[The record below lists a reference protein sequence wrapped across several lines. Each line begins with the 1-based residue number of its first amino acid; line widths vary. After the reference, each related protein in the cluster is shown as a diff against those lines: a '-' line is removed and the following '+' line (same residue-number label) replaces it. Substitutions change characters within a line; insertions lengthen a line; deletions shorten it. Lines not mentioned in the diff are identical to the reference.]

1 MLAYILLFSLVLCI
15 IFMQSTKTDY
25 YVFGK
30 SVCDLFLMTVFI
42 IFYSVR
48 YEIGYDYSNYVSIIT
63 QEWHT
68 MFLLKMEY
76 LSYLFMDFAS
86 QVGEPHVFFVLIAIV
101 SIPLLFYSLSAYS
114 ETNYAVGWGILL
126 FLSFPFG
133 FIYSLSVSRQFAAVA
148 ILLFGTRYLIAR
160 QLMKYFLCVCMAS
173 LFHISSLAVIF
184 AYFVTSEKFKFKY
197 LVILFFCLMAS
208 FFALKTLLIYF
219 FPAYEAYLLSSV
231 NDHQDGL
238 SQVVLY
244 TFTGIL
250 FVIVKPYLSQYK
262 YYNMYLKLYL
272 FGLVL
277 NYSFVLLDPTMGIR
291 LATSFYMY
299 SLFLIGYFF
308 QAFSVRSRFFLKL
321 IGIVVMF
328 VLYTYGFT
336 IAGDTYLPYKTIF

>member
-1 MLAYILLFSLVLCI
+1 MLAYILLFNLVLYI

-30 SVCDLFLMTVFI
+30 SVCDLFLMIVFI
-42 IFYSVR
+42 VFYSAR

-114 ETNYAVGWGILL
+114 ETNCAVGWGILL
-126 FLSFPFG
+126 FLAFPFG
-133 FIYSLSVSRQFAAVA
+133 FIYSLSVSRQFVAVA
-148 ILLFGTRYLIAR
+148 ILLFGTRYLINR
-160 QLMKYFLCVCMAS
+160 QLIKYFLCVCIAS

-197 LVILFFCLMAS
+197 LVILFFCLIAS
-208 FFALKTLLIYF
+208 FFALKTLLIYI
-219 FPAYEAYLLSSV
+219 FPAYEEYLLSSL

-238 SQVVLY
+238 SQVALY
-244 TFTGIL
+244 TLTGGL
-250 FVIVKPYLSQYK
+250 FVIVKHYLSRYK

-272 FGLVL
+272 SGLVL
-277 NYSFVLLDPTMGIR
+277 NHSFMLLDPTIGIR

-299 SLFLIGYFF
+299 ALFLIGYFF
-308 QAFSVRSRFFLKL
+308 QAFSTRDRLFLKF
-321 IGIVVMF
+321 IGVIFMF
-328 VLYTYGFT
+328 ILYMYGLN